1 MSKYEAIHNPVM
13 QTSFALEG
21 RFLDYA
27 ADDRG
32 KLKYIRLANTSEHP
46 IKLSKHLRSQRLIP
60 GEWIQV
66 TGTRQVNPVTGQV
79 KLKAKDL
86 TIVRPL
92 SLAPISLALTDASPM
107 AASKSSKPETIL
119 VCQKSDCCKLGA
131 KAIATAL
138 QTAIQEQGLTNQ
150 VIVKGTGCMKRCKA
164 GPNLVMP
171 DKTRYTKISPKA
183 IPALIE
189 QHFAPTVP
197 GSVPATKLV
206 PVSQP
211 AAITSPSPVAER
223 VAS

>member
-1 MSKYEAIHNPVM
+1 MSKYEALQSQVI

-21 RFLDYA
+21 RFLGYS

-32 KLKYIRLANTSEHP
+32 KFKFIRLASTSEHR
-46 IKLSKHLRSQRLIP
+46 IKLSKYLRSQRLSP

-66 TGTRQVNPVTGQV
+66 TGIRQVNQITGQV
-79 KLKAKDL
+79 KLKAEDL
-86 TIVRPL
+86 TIARPL
-92 SLAPISLALTDASPM
+92 SLAAASPTP
-107 AASKSSKPETIL
+107 ASKPLKPETIL

-138 QTAIQEQGLTNQ
+138 QTEIQERGLTNQ

-189 QHFAPTVP
+189 QHFP
-197 GSVPATKLV
+197 PAV
-206 PVSQP
+206 PVIP
-211 AAITSPSPVAER
+211 APAVKPFPSNQFAVVISAPLVAEP
-223 VAS
+223 VGA